1 MMGRVRPIALLVV
14 AGVAVSLV
22 GCAGQAAA
30 EIDLP
35 AQDRARWVMPLDE
48 FQSATMLDLPN
59 YAENLLV
66 ADCLSQDGIEWPIPW
81 QPTDEASYLEPPAN
95 LSTFP
100 ALTVDLALESGYRAD
115 FTPGWSGNSPESF
128 DALNAIATST
138 PGFEPL
144 QRSCLD
150 EARKQVP
157 TIELSEATNRVWALM
172 YEAQVVAD
180 RAPAVV
186 EADAAWQKCMKDAGY
201 IAVPASPLS
210 DDEWMP
216 TEALLAE
223 LGIPNRWQE
232 GDGAPENALI
242 PQEIDLAVDD
252 ATCRESSGWSEE
264 MYQAIW
270 DAQADVVSAHADELV
285 RIRDGWQV
293 DRESILA
300 IIAAHAP
307 AH

>member
-14 AGVAVSLV
+14 AGVAVSLT
-22 GCAGQAAA
+22 GCASQAAA
-30 EIDLP
+30 EIETP
-35 AQDRARWVMPLDE
+35 TQDRARWVMPLDE
-48 FQSATMLDLPN
+48 FQSATMTDLPN

-81 QPTDEASYLEPPAN
+81 QPTDEASYLESPAN

-100 ALTVDLALESGYRAD
+100 ALTVDLAQASGYRAD
-115 FTPGWSGNSPESF
+115 FTPGWSGKSPESF
-128 DALNAIATST
+128 RALNAIATST

-157 TIELSEATNRVWALM
+157 TIELSEATNRVLGWM
-172 YEAQVVAD
+172 WEAQEVAN

-186 EADAAWQKCMKDAGY
+186 KAGVDWQQCLKAAGY
-201 IAVPASPLS
+201 SAVPESPVGS
-210 DDEWMP
+210 DESMP
-216 TEALLAE
+216 TQALLRE
-223 LGIPNRWQE
+223 LGIPSRWGD
-232 GDGAPENALI
+232 GDGAPENALTA
-242 PQEIDLAVDD
+242 QEITLAVDD
-252 ATCRESSGWSEE
+252 ASCRDSSGWSEA
-264 MYQAIW
+264 MYQAMW
-270 DAQADVVSAHADELV
+270 DAQADVVSANADELV
-285 RIRDGWQV
+285 RMRGKWQT